1 MLKKRD
7 FILGYMH
14 IRTHSNIADQITKI
28 VDPISHR
35 RFRDWMAGGLDANWE
50 GEIVETL
57 ENLFQMCKMREMTER
72 KEVQR
77 EQLKGG
83 CKKKPHAAE
92 LKIKLNKKR
101 SSLFTPLLE
110 DFLWGLSNF
119 FISIDQ
125 L

>member
-50 GEIVETL
+50 GEVVETL

-72 KEVQR
+72 KKVQR
-77 EQLKGG
+77 EQLKTDS
-83 CKKKPHAAE
+83 KKKPRATE

-101 SSLFTPLLE
+101 NVATS
-110 DFLWGLSNF
+110 D
-119 FISIDQ
+119 
-125 L
+125 